1 MRSTEKACAV
11 GTHGSCARGVR
22 SLLLNRVIVESC
34 ENRNFQLFLLSL
46 HRFLFIKMKKIFLA
60 LTFCWSVFCTTA
72 QTLEPIPFGD
82 FESWTTREIKES
94 GIIGGNTKLLYVVG
108 PDAYIKGNIPYEYE
122 KHTPWTMSNAYAKVA
137 GIHKGSNTV
146 QPEKRGNGTC
156 ARLDTKME
164 EVTVLGFIDISV
176 LVSGSMFLGQT
187 LEPITGTGDPYKN
200 LNFGIPFTRKPKA
213 LVLDYKC
220 LISQNNFVMKFPG
233 VGSKRIND
241 VQDKAE
247 FFVYL
252 QKRWEDEDGNIHA
265 LRIGTA
271 REQLDHDVPEWV
283 NGHRVEIHYG
293 DITQTDYYQDFMH
306 LNGPYRAKNSKG
318 KIVPIIEEGWGSA
331 DDTPTHVIM
340 MITAGNQGAFIGTV
354 GNTLWVDNV
363 CWAF

>member
-1 MRSTEKACAV
+1 
-11 GTHGSCARGVR
+11 
-22 SLLLNRVIVESC
+22 
-34 ENRNFQLFLLSL
+34 
-46 HRFLFIKMKKIFLA
+46 MKKILFTLTCCLSA
-60 LTFCWSVFCTTA
+60 LLSIA
-72 QTLEPIPFGD
+72 QQLEPIQFGD
-82 FESWTTREIKES
+82 FESWTTRELKES
-94 GIIGGNTKLLYVVG
+94 PIIGGNQKLLYVVG
-108 PDAYIKGNIPYEYE
+108 PEDYIVGNLPYDYE
-122 KHTPWTMSNAYAKVA
+122 ANTPWTMSNAYAKVA

-146 QPEKRGNGTC
+146 QPEARDSGRC
-156 ARLDTKME
+156 ARLDTKLE
-164 EVTVLGFIDISV
+164 TVSVLGIIDISV

-187 LEPITGTGDPYKN
+187 FEPITGTGDPYKN
-200 LNFGIPFTRKPKA
+200 LNFGIPFERKPTA

-220 LISQNNFVMKFPG
+220 IISKNDYVMKYPG
-233 VGSKRIND
+233 VGSSRIEG

-271 REQLDHDVPEWV
+271 REQLDHDVPEWQ

-306 LNGPYRAKNSKG
+306 LNGPYRAINSYG
-318 KIVPIIEEGWGSA
+318 EIVPIIEEGWGSP

-363 CWAF
+363 CWEY

>member
-1 MRSTEKACAV
+1 
-11 GTHGSCARGVR
+11 
-22 SLLLNRVIVESC
+22 
-34 ENRNFQLFLLSL
+34 
-46 HRFLFIKMKKIFLA
+46 MKKFTVT
-60 LTFCWSVFCTTA
+60 LTFCVSTLFAAA
-72 QTLEPIPFGD
+72 QTLEPIRFGD

-108 PDAYIKGNIPYEYE
+108 PDSYIKGNIPYNY
-122 KHTPWTMSNAYAKVA
+122 KAHTPWTMSNAYAKVA

-146 QPEKRGNGTC
+146 QPEARDSGRC

-200 LNFGIPFTRKPKA
+200 LNFGIPFTQKPKA

-220 LISQNNFVMKFPG
+220 TISKNNYVMKFPG
-233 VGSKRIND
+233 VGSKRID
-241 VQDKAE
+241 GVQDKAE

-252 QKRWEDEDGNIHA
+252 QKRWEDEEGNIHA
-265 LRIGTA
+265 LRVGTA
-271 REQLDHDVPEWV
+271 REQLDHDVPQWV

-306 LNGPYRAKNSKG
+306 LNGPYRAMNSQG
-318 KIVPIIEEGWGSA
+318 KIVPIIEDGWGSET
-331 DDTPTHVIM
+331 DTPTHVIM